1 MIHLNSLLT
10 LIFLV
15 AFMFFST
22 TIIVKSQDNS
32 AIIRGKVS
40 VSETGEPAVGVN
52 VGLQNTIYGAATD
65 MEGYYKIT
73 GIKPGTYTLVFTAIG
88 FKDERQTVKLN
99 SGQTLVMDKA
109 LESRNLE
116 MQEVEIVGRKAESYK
131 VDYSFTATKVAT
143 PINEI
148 PQSISV
154 VSKEI
159 LDDQQAYRLGEVVKN
174 VAGVNQFSHY
184 NDFTMRGF
192 RGGARLING
201 LRSEMNFFSM
211 PITPNLE
218 RVEVI
223 KGPAS
228 ALFADANPGGT
239 INMITK
245 KPLPV
250 AKQSIS
256 FAGGSYNTKRGGV
269 DVTGPIG
276 ESGKIMYRFNGGYE
290 KSNSF
295 RDFQGNESFLIAPSI
310 SYVDDE
316 KGTRFNID
324 FVYSEDDS
332 KLDRGQPIFNSA
344 EGLGSTPVSFTL
356 SQPSDFYNV
365 DNMQINTSFS
375 QEINEVLSFN
385 VSYMRFDVD
394 TDLEEH
400 RTTNRFIDETT
411 IQMGFINRERIINT
425 NSMSSYLVAEGNTG
439 IVKHNALIGF
449 DYSDNKSDRAQWFA
463 GWDRSDTTAVQPRNF
478 DLENP
483 VWTEDNPVELYPQNF
498 KSDFGRP
505 TKFNT
510 RGIYFQ
516 DQVSVGDW
524 KALFS
529 IRREFYN
536 DVVPDGSG
544 GTFTSEQKAWLP
556 RLGLVYESDLKT
568 NFYFSYATGFQPIN
582 ASNNFPEFGGPF
594 DPERSRLYEVGSK
607 STLFGGRLIAT
618 VSLYEIIKKNVLV
631 NAFDTENPDLLE
643 QRGRQRSRGIEV
655 EASGSITANWNI
667 TANYAWNRNLIV
679 ESDDSA
685 EIGEIAEN
693 APRSQ
698 GGLWT
703 KYEFGNGFLENF
715 GMAGGF
721 NFVTE
726 RNTFDPDLQLP
737 AYTVA
742 DVAFTYDFG
751 RANLNLN
758 IDNVFDKTHWIGGYN
773 FGRIFPGQPRTFLAK
788 LTYDF

>member
-1 MIHLNSLLT
+1 MRPEKGGTPTLVFILLFALNLTSLAQQKAEIKGT
-10 LIFLV
+10 V
-15 AFMFFST
+15 
-22 TIIVKSQDNS
+22 TISGS
-32 AIIRGKVS
+32 
-40 VSETGEPAVGVN
+40 GEPAVGVN
-52 VGLQNTIYGAATD
+52 IGLQGTTYGGSTD
-65 MEGYYKIT
+65 AEGNYSIT
-73 GIKPGTYTLVFTAIG
+73 DIEPGTYTIVFTAIG
-88 FKDERQTVKLN
+88 FSDERQTVSLN
-99 SGQTLVMDKA
+99 PGEIYELNKQLT
-109 LESRNLE
+109 SRNLE
-116 MQEVEIVGRKAESYK
+116 MQEVEIVGRKAETYK

-154 VSKEI
+154 VSKEV
-159 LDDQQAYRLGEVVKN
+159 LEDQQAYRLGEVVKN
-174 VAGVNQFSHY
+174 VSGVNQFSHY

-250 AKQSIS
+250 AKQSVS
-256 FAGGSYNTKRGGV
+256 FAGGSYSTKRGNV

-276 ESGKIMYRFNGGYE
+276 EGGKFMYRFNGGYE
-290 KSNSF
+290 NSNSF
-295 RDFQGNESFLIAPSI
+295 RDFQGNESFLIAPSL
-310 SYVDDE
+310 SFVDEDM
-316 KGTRFNID
+316 GTRVNVD

-332 KLDRGQPIFNSA
+332 KLDRGQPIFNSS

-365 DNMQINTSFS
+365 DNMQINASVS
-375 QEINEVLSFN
+375 QEINDVFSFN
-385 VSYMRFDVD
+385 ASYMRFDVD

-411 IQMGFINRERIINT
+411 IQMGFVNRERIINT
-425 NSMSSYLVAEGNTG
+425 NSMSSYIVAEGNTG

-449 DYSDNKSDRAQWFA
+449 DYADNKSDRAQWFA
-463 GWDRSDTTAVQPRNF
+463 GWTRSDTTVAQPRNF

-483 VWTEDNPVELYPQNF
+483 VWTEDNPVDQYPQNF
-498 KSDFGRP
+498 KSEFGTP

-516 DQVSVGDW
+516 DQVSVGNW

-536 DVVPDGSG
+536 DVVPDGSN
-544 GTFTSEQKAWLP
+544 GTITSEQDAWLP
-556 RLGLVYESDLKT
+556 RLGIVYESELQT
-568 NFYFSYATGFQPIN
+568 NFYFSYATGFEPIS

-594 DPERSRLYEVGSK
+594 DPERSRLYEVGGK
-607 STLFGGRLIAT
+607 STLFGGRLIT
-618 VSLYEIIKKNVLV
+618 TLSFYEIIKKNVLV
-631 NAFDTENPDLLE
+631 NAFDSQNPDLLE
-643 QRGRQRSRGIEV
+643 QRGRQRSRGLEIE
-655 EASGSITANWNI
+655 ANGSITQNWSI
-667 TANYAWNRNLIV
+667 TANYAWNKNIIT
-679 ESDDSA
+679 ESDNEE
-685 EIGEIAEN
+685 EIGRVAEN

-703 KYEFGNGFLENF
+703 KYEFRNGLLEDF
-715 GMAGGF
+715 GIAGGF

-751 RANLNLN
+751 RAHFNLN
-758 IDNVFDKTHWIGGYN
+758 IDNVFDKTHWVGGYN

>member
-1 MIHLNSLLT
+1 MQRYSLLAIVT
-10 LIFLV
+10 AMFVWLYNAPQAV
-15 AFMFFST
+15 AQQEQT
-22 TIIVKSQDNS
+22 ATIKGVVTIEQS
-32 AIIRGKVS
+32 
-40 VSETGEPAVGVN
+40 GEPAAGIN
-52 VGLQNTIYGAATD
+52 VGLINTTLGDGTD
-65 MEGYYKIT
+65 ANGQYRIDQ
-73 GIKPGTYTLVFTAIG
+73 IPPGTYTIIFSAVGFADIRETVRLSEGQVLTLNNTITA
-88 FKDERQTVKLN
+88 
-99 SGQTLVMDKA
+99 
-109 LESRNLE
+109 ESLE
-116 MQEVEIVGRKAESYK
+116 MQEVEIVGRRAETYK
-131 VDYSFTATKVAT
+131 VNYSFTATKVAT

-159 LDDQQAYRLGEVVKN
+159 LKDQQAYRLGEVVKN
-174 VAGVNQFSHY
+174 VSGVNQFSHY

-218 RVEVI
+218 RIEII

-256 FAGGSYNTKRGGV
+256 FAGGSYSTKRGEV
-269 DVTGPIG
+269 DVTGPV
-276 ESGKIMYRFNGGYE
+276 GKNKKLMYRFNGGYE
-290 KSNSF
+290 NSNSF
-295 RDFQGNESFLIAPSI
+295 RDFQGNESFLIAPTL
-310 SYVDDE
+310 SYVDE
-316 KGTRFNID
+316 QIGTKFNID

-332 KLDRGQPIFNSA
+332 KLDRGQPIFNSSD
-344 EGLGSTPVSFTL
+344 GLGSTPISFTL

-375 QEINEVLSFN
+375 QEINDIFSFN
-385 VSYMRFDVD
+385 ASYMRFDVD

-411 IQMGFINRERIINT
+411 IQMGFVNRERIINT
-425 NSMSSYLVAEGNTG
+425 NSISSYLVAEGNTG
-439 IVKHNALIGF
+439 GLRHNALVGF
-449 DYSDNKSDRAQWFA
+449 DYSQNKSDRAQWFA

-478 DLENP
+478 DLTNP
-483 VWTEDNPVELYPQNF
+483 VWNSDNPVDLYPRNF
-498 KSDFGRP
+498 RSEFGSP

-510 RGIYFQ
+510 RGFYLQ
-516 DQVSVGDW
+516 DQVAIGNW

-544 GTFTSEQKAWLP
+544 GTFTSEQDAWLP
-556 RLGLVYESDLKT
+556 RLGLVYETDLQT
-568 NFYFSYATGFQPIN
+568 NVYLSYATGFQPID
-582 ASNNFPEFGGPF
+582 ASSNFPEFGGPF

-618 VSLYEIIKKNVLV
+618 MSMYEIIKKNVLT
-631 NAFDTENPDLLE
+631 NAFDPNNPDLLE
-643 QRGRQRSRGIEV
+643 QRGRQRSRGMEV
-655 EASGSITANWNI
+655 EASGSITSNWSI
-667 TANYAWNRNLIV
+667 TANYAWNKNVIV
-679 ESDDSA
+679 ESDNPE
-685 EIGEIAEN
+685 EIGLIAEN

-703 KYEFGNGFLENF
+703 KYEFNDGVMENF

-737 AYTVA
+737 SYTIA
-742 DVAFTYDFG
+742 DLAFTYDLG

-758 IDNVFDKTHWIGGYN
+758 IDNVFDKKHWIGGYN

-788 LTYDF
+788 VTYDF

>member
-1 MIHLNSLLT
+1 MNKYILLLLGVVIWLNSS
-10 LIFLV
+10 F
-15 AFMFFST
+15 
-22 TIIVKSQDNS
+22 Q
-32 AIIRGKVS
+32 AIAQEQTASIKGVVTVEQS
-40 VSETGEPAVGVN
+40 GEPAAGIN
-52 VGLQNTIYGAATD
+52 VGLINTTFGDGTD
-65 MEGYYKIT
+65 ANGHYRIDQ
-73 GIKPGTYTLVFTAIG
+73 IPPGTYTIIFSAVG
-88 FKDERQTVKLN
+88 FSDIRETVRVSKGQVLMLN
-99 SGQTLVMDKA
+99 KTITS
-109 LESRNLE
+109 ESLE
-116 MQEVEIVGRKAESYK
+116 MQEVEIVGRRAETYK
-131 VDYSFTATKVAT
+131 VNYSFTATKVAT

-159 LDDQQAYRLGEVVKN
+159 LKDQQAYRLGEVVKN
-174 VAGVNQFSHY
+174 VSGVNQFSHY

-218 RVEVI
+218 RIEII

-256 FAGGSYNTKRGGV
+256 FAGGSYSTKRGEA
-269 DVTGPIG
+269 DVTGPVG
-276 ESGKIMYRFNGGYE
+276 QNKKLMYRFNGGYE
-290 KSNSF
+290 NSNSF
-295 RDFQGNESFLIAPSI
+295 RDFQGNESFLIAPTL
-310 SYVDDE
+310 SYVDE
-316 KGTRFNID
+316 QMGTKFNID

-344 EGLGSTPVSFTL
+344 DGLGSTPISFTL

-375 QEINEVLSFN
+375 QEINDVLSFN
-385 VSYMRFDVD
+385 ASYMRFDVD
-394 TDLEEH
+394 TNLEEH

-411 IQMGFINRERIINT
+411 IQMGFVNRERIINT
-425 NSMSSYLVAEGNTG
+425 NSVSSYMVAEGTTG
-439 IVKHNALIGF
+439 AVRHNALVGF
-449 DYSDNKSDRAQWFA
+449 DYSQNKSDRAQWFA
-463 GWDRSDTTAVQPRNF
+463 GWDRSDTTAVHPRNF
-478 DLENP
+478 DLTNP
-483 VWTEDNPVELYPQNF
+483 IWTSDNPVDLYPRNF
-498 KSDFGRP
+498 RSEFGTP

-510 RGIYFQ
+510 RGFYLQ
-516 DQVSVGDW
+516 DQVAIGNW

-536 DVVPDGSG
+536 DVVSDGSG
-544 GTFTSEQKAWLP
+544 GTFTSEQDTWLP
-556 RLGLVYESDLKT
+556 RLGLVYETDLQT
-568 NFYFSYATGFQPIN
+568 NVYFSYATGFQPID
-582 ASNNFPEFGGPF
+582 ASSNFPEFGGPF
-594 DPERSRLYEVGSK
+594 DPERSRLYEVGTK

-618 VSLYEIIKKNVLV
+618 MSMYEIIKKNVLT
-631 NAFDTENPDLLE
+631 NAFDPNNPDLLE
-643 QRGRQRSRGIEV
+643 QRGRQRSRGMEV
-655 EASGSITANWNI
+655 EASGSITSNWSI
-667 TANYAWNRNLIV
+667 TANYAWNKNVIV
-679 ESDDSA
+679 ESDDTE
-685 EIGEIAEN
+685 EIGQIAEN

-703 KYEFGNGFLENF
+703 KYQFRDGVLENA
-715 GMAGGF
+715 GIMGGF
-721 NFVTE
+721 NFLTE
-726 RNTFDPDLQLP
+726 RNTFDPELQLP

-742 DVAFTYDFG
+742 DVAFTYDLG

-758 IDNVFDKTHWIGGYN
+758 IDNVFDKKHWIGGYN

-788 LTYDF
+788 ISYDF